1 MGRKETTM
9 ATNGINASTLRLTG
23 LTSGLDT
30 ESIVKSLLEIDQLKV
45 NKQQKLITKLEWQGE
60 AYRSVNLQLKNFRE
74 KYMSVLS
81 SDNMYTKSAYNLF
94 NATLTTDTSAVKVTA
109 GSSAIAGA
117 YTINSIDQLAT
128 AATVSS
134 GAVKMGGDVS
144 LNTKLSELH
153 GIEFHEEEIPGE
165 VGEDGEIGESTTV
178 RSLSFSING
187 EEFTFSDSATLSD
200 VVSTVNSNTKAG
212 VKMSYSSLKQGLT
225 ITSNTTG
232 ASSSVTILN
241 NTGNFFGENSVS
253 GIENGTKTGQNAVLT
268 IENVQ
273 VEKSTNTFTIDGI
286 TYSLKA
292 ESKNTAI
299 NFSVERDVDAVVNK
313 ISSFI
318 DSYNELIKGLQSKL
332 SEAVYSTFEPLTD
345 TERDQLTEKQA
356 DQWEEKAKSG
366 LLRNDNKLSSLLSTL
381 RGAFYT
387 AVESAGISAY
397 DIGLTTGSYSD
408 GGKIT
413 VDKEKLKKAIQT
425 NPEQVTN
432 LFSAVSSSSDPS
444 VKNAQSGLV
453 TRISNAMNS
462 YMSYVTSETL
472 DSNGKALSSAQ
483 EKLDV
488 MEDWLSKNEE
498 NYYARF
504 TAMETALAKLNSQTS
519 WISSL
524 LGSST

>member
-1 MGRKETTM
+1 M
-9 ATNGINASTLRLTG
+9 ATNGVNASTLRLTG

-45 NKQQKLITKLEWQGE
+45 DKQQKLITKLEWQGD

-74 KYMSVLS
+74 KYMSTLS
-81 SDNMYTKSAYNLF
+81 SDNMYTKAAYNIF
-94 NATLTTDTSAVKVTA
+94 NATLATDTSAVKVSA
-109 GSSAIAGA
+109 GSSAIAGS
-117 YTINSIDQLAT
+117 YTINSIDQLAA

-134 GAVKMGGDVS
+134 GAVKMGDDIGLS
-144 LNTKLSELH
+144 TKLSDLH

-165 VGEDGEIGESTTV
+165 VGEDGELGESTTV
-178 RSLSFSING
+178 RTLSFSING
-187 EEFTFSDSATLSD
+187 EEFTFSDSATLSE
-200 VVSTVNSNTKAG
+200 VISTVNSNTKAG
-212 VKMSYSSLKQGLT
+212 VKMSYSSLKQGFT
-225 ITSNTTG
+225 VTSNTTG

-253 GIENGTKTGQNAVLT
+253 GIENGTKTGQNAILT
-268 IENVQ
+268 IENVR
-273 VEKSTNTFTIDGI
+273 VEKSTNNFTIDGI

-313 ISSFI
+313 ISGFI
-318 DSYNELIKGLQSKL
+318 DSYNELITSLQSKL
-332 SEAVYSTFEPLTD
+332 NETVYSTFEPLTD

-356 DQWEEKAKSG
+356 EQWDEKAKSG
-366 LLRNDNKLSSLLSTL
+366 LLRNDSKLSSLLSTL

-397 DIGLTTGSYSD
+397 DVGLTTGAYTD

-413 VDKEKLKKAIQT
+413 LNKDKLKSAIEK

-432 LFSAVSSSSDPS
+432 LFSAVSSASDPN
-444 VKNAQSGLV
+444 VKNAQSGLMARL
-453 TRISNAMNS
+453 TNAMDG
-462 YMSYVTSETL
+462 YRSYVTSETL
-472 DSNGKALSSAQ
+472 DSNGKALSTAQ
-483 EKLDV
+483 DKLGEL
-488 MEDWLSKNEE
+488 EDWLSDNEE
-498 NYYARF
+498 SYYARF
-504 TAMETALAKLNSQTS
+504 TAMETALTKLNSQTS
-519 WISSL
+519 WISAL

>member
-1 MGRKETTM
+1 M
-9 ATNGINASTLRLTG
+9 ATNGVNASTLRLTG

-45 NKQQKLITKLEWQGE
+45 DKQQKLITKLEWQGD
-60 AYRSVNLQLKNFRE
+60 AHRSVNLQLKNFRE

-94 NATLTTDTSAVKVTA
+94 SATLTTDTSAVKVTA
-109 GSSAIAGA
+109 GSTAIAGA
-117 YTINSIDQLAT
+117 YTINSIDQLAAAAIVTSSAKVEGVT
-128 AATVSS
+128 A
-134 GAVKMGGDVS
+134 
-144 LNTKLSELH
+144 NTKLSEIS
-153 GIEFHEEEIPGE
+153 GIDLGE
-165 VGEDGEIGESTTV
+165 NNTV
-178 RSLSFSING
+178 SFTING
-187 EEFTFSDSATLSD
+187 EEFSFTGDKTLAEVMSA
-200 VVSTVNSNTKAG
+200 VNGNSKAG
-212 VKMSYSSLKQGLT
+212 VTMSYSSLKKTFT
-225 ITSNTTG
+225 IATKTTG
-232 ASSSVTILN
+232 DSSGVT
-241 NTGNFFGENSVS
+241 
-253 GIENGTKTGQNAVLT
+253 IENGTGNLFGEGSVLGIAEGTTNGKNAILT
-268 IENVQ
+268 IENER
-273 VEKSTNTFTIDGI
+273 VEQSNNTFTIDGV

-292 ESKNTAI
+292 ESKSTAI

-332 SEAVYSTFEPLTD
+332 NEAVYSTFEPLTD
-345 TERDQLTEKQA
+345 SEREKLTETQA
-356 DQWEEKAKSG
+356 NQWEEKAKSG

-425 NPEQVTN
+425 NPEQITN

-462 YMSYVTSETL
+462 YASYVTSETL
-472 DSNGKALSSAQ
+472 DSNSKALSTAQ
-483 EKLDV
+483 DKLDEL
-488 MEDWLSKNEE
+488 EDWLSKSEE

-504 TAMETALAKLNSQTS
+504 TAMETALTKLNSQTS